1 MKNERRFMRDYS
13 LNEIGKCNSYK
24 NNQEKWYCKRICNKY
39 IVITLCVFVLLF
51 GISFGFYLHRQMA
64 ISHSDDAAIVQYAN
78 EKVIKTLNYT
88 QEGNIVRLSYEEPLF
103 APDITLKCSNLS
115 TEEKYIFDYV
125 TRDKHVGYF
134 INASMNIVPDE
145 SGKAVL
151 EIHKDDQGV
160 VTVKQ
165 TS

>member
-1 MKNERRFMRDYS
+1 MKNERRFVRNYS
-13 LNEIGKCNSYK
+13 VNEIEKYNSYK
-24 NNQEKWYCKRICNKY
+24 NDQGERHCRRICNKY
-39 IVITLCVFVLLF
+39 IVITLCIFVLLF

-78 EKVIKTLNYT
+78 EKVIRTLNYT

-125 TRDKHVGYF
+125 TRDKHTGYF